1 MNISGRNVN
10 GILTINIEGEIDE
23 SVSIFAREKMENLL
37 DKNIYRCVVF
47 DLSKVAFMDS
57 TGIGIMLGRY
67 KKLKGQKIPSY
78 ILNPSPYAERI
89 FNATKLFELMP
100 KIYDKEIV

>member
-1 MNISGRNVN
+1 MNITGRSVN
-10 GILTINIEGEIDE
+10 GILTITIEGEIDE
-23 SVSIFAREKMENLL
+23 SVSNNARARLETILE
-37 DKNIYRCVVF
+37 KNIYRCVVF
-47 DLSKVAFMDS
+47 DLSKVLFMDS

-67 KKLKGQKIPSY
+67 KKLKGQKIPTY

-89 FNATKLFELMP
+89 FNATKLFDLMP

>member
-10 GILTINIEGEIDE
+10 GILTIGVEGEIDE
-23 SVSIFAREKMENLL
+23 SVSRYAREKIENLL
-37 DKNIYRCVVF
+37 DKNIYRCVIF
-47 DLSKVAFMDS
+47 DLSKVSFMDS

-67 KKLKGQKIPSY
+67 KKLKGQKIPCY

-89 FNATKLFELMP
+89 FNATKLFDLMP